1 LFCIRAQ
8 QRRPFHDGLVRRFHG
23 EGAPT
28 KAPTREEGE
37 SEAADRVCE
46 KIVGEERTHLP
57 LCSWHYIGKRQFTS
71 DPLVGVGFTCQ
82 SNALVGPF
90 IGDLAHMNMVCP
102 NIRLLASE
110 LYPLSLSLLTQC
122 DPLPPLPGSIPPS
135 LPSPWSRP
143 PIWSTKPPRHVVD
156 ARRGDPLGVDALALT
171 TPTPALAIGV
181 LT

>member
-1 LFCIRAQ
+1 
-8 QRRPFHDGLVRRFHG
+8 
-23 EGAPT
+23 
-28 KAPTREEGE
+28 
-37 SEAADRVCE
+37 
-46 KIVGEERTHLP
+46 VGEERTPLP
-57 LCSWHYIGKRQFTS
+57 LYSWHYIGKRQLTR

-110 LYPLSLSLLTQC
+110 LYPLSLSLNSVLSS
-122 DPLPPLPGSIPPS
+122 PPSPRLYPSLS

-143 PIWSTKPPRHVVD
+143 PIWSTKPPQHMVD